1 VSEAPGELEC
11 PPQAYLYCNFVA
23 DDEYTIRECVSLD
36 DFQKCVDLERR
47 VWKNEDIDVMPVRL
61 YQISKA
67 CNAPTL
73 GAFTRSD
80 RLVAFGHTTIA
91 LREGGPAYHSHML
104 AVEAGLRDQNLGYK
118 IKLAQRQHALRE
130 GIGLIFWTF
139 DPLIS
144 RNAHFNINKLGVVLR
159 RYERNY
165 YGQGVSTGFEPDIPT
180 DRVIAEWWVASDHV
194 KSVLAGHHPK
204 PDKVTAEIEIPD
216 DINSIRAH
224 SAMEHL
230 EWRMR
235 VREQFET
242 QIAGGAVASGFLRD
256 PESRTSRYLLT
267 SAADTVLSSPGGA
280 FST

>member
-1 VSEAPGELEC
+1 M
-11 PPQAYLYCNFVA
+11 A
-23 DDEYTIRECVSLD
+23 DDEYTIRECVSLA

-73 GAFTRSD
+73 GAFTSSD

-91 LREGGPAYHSHML
+91 LREGRPAYHSHML
-104 AVEAGLRDQNLGYK
+104 AVEAGLRDQSLGYK
-118 IKLAQRQHALRE
+118 IKLAQREHALRE

-180 DRVIAEWWVASDHV
+180 DRVIAEWWAASDHV
-194 KSVLAGHHPK
+194 KSVLAGNPPK

-224 SAMEHL
+224 SAREHL

-242 QIAGGAVASGFLRD
+242 QIAAGAVASGFLRD
-256 PESRTSRYLLT
+256 PEGRTSRYLLT
-267 SAADTVLSSPGGA
+267 SAADTVIASPGGA
-280 FST
+280 FPPDLST

>member
-1 VSEAPGELEC
+1 M
-11 PPQAYLYCNFVA
+11 A
-23 DDEYTIRECVSLD
+23 DDEFTIRECVSLD

-47 VWKNEDIDVMPVRL
+47 VWGNEDIDVMPVRL

-73 GAFTRSD
+73 GAFTSSG

-91 LREGGPAYHSHML
+91 LREGRPAYHSHML
-104 AVEAGLRDQNLGYK
+104 AVEAGLRDQSLGYK
-118 IKLAQRQHALRE
+118 IKLAQRQHALGA

-139 DPLIS
+139 DPLMS
-144 RNAHFNINKLGVVLR
+144 RNAHFNINKLGVVLG

-165 YGQGVSTGFEPDIPT
+165 YGQGVSTGFESDVPT
-180 DRVIAEWWVASDHV
+180 DRVIAEWWVDSDHV
-194 KSVLAGHHPK
+194 KSVLAGHYPT
-204 PDKVTAEIEIPD
+204 PYKVTGEIQIPD

-224 SAMEHL
+224 STRAHL

-242 QIAGGAVASGFLRD
+242 QIAGGAVATAFLRD
-256 PESRTSRYLLT
+256 PESRTSRYLFT
-267 SAADTVLSSPGGA
+267 PTGAPIQASHAGA
-280 FST
+280 FPSDPST